1 MQKQKN
7 LLDFSTTSPGLFVF
21 NSDSLYGVENTTE
34 QTDDPEGQEASTPE
48 QYFYKKLGKKKE
60 KATYFKLLFHTTFKG
75 FEF

>member
-1 MQKQKN
+1 MQNWTFQQ
-7 LLDFSTTSPGLFVF
+7 PVQVCLFF

-48 QYFYKKLGKKKE
+48 QYFYIILGKKKE

>member
-1 MQKQKN
+1 M
-7 LLDFSTTSPGLFVF
+7 
-21 NSDSLYGVENTTE
+21 ENTTE

-48 QYFYKKLGKKKE
+48 QYFYIILGKKKE